1 MTKSDEL
8 DLLKQFA
15 ARMPKH
21 GYVGPFLNR
30 MLPQLENDMR
40 CDIETIPDVA
50 GIQREVLTLR
60 ASVKEEQRQLD
71 AKRRELAELRD
82 QVNLMQERKVYVLHE
97 LDNLR
102 KELGRI
108 IS

>member
-21 GYVGPFLNR
+21 GYVSHFLR
-30 MLPQLENDMR
+30 HLIPQFEQNMR
-40 CDIETIPDVA
+40 SDLDTFPDITE
-50 GIQREVLTLR
+50 LR
-60 ASVKEEQRQLD
+60 AEVIELKQAHTEEQRQLD